1 MILEKQNG
9 HLYLHCCFHFSSWRY
24 VAFGCIPPCIIL
36 YLAVLLVPETPYWLI
51 EKNRSD
57 DAKDSLK
64 FFRGL
69 DYDVS
74 NEYNEMLKK
83 HQSKPES
90 KSVSYVLQRLTSKAF
105 LKPYMCIGVI
115 EALFNVCGFEV
126 TLIYMVDLLKDTG
139 SSIDPSLGPVIMGI
153 CRIVMSGNN
162 SLLKILMQLS

>member
-1 MILEKQNG
+1 M
-9 HLYLHCCFHFSSWRY
+9 
-24 VAFGCIPPCIIL
+24 
-36 YLAVLLVPETPYWLI
+36 VPETPYWLI
-51 EKNRSD
+51 EKNRPD

-69 DYDVS
+69 QYDIS
-74 NEYNEMLKK
+74 REFNEMLKK

-90 KSVSYVLQRLTSKAF
+90 KSISYVLQRLTSRAF

-139 SSIDPSLGPVIMGI
+139 SSIDPSLGPVIMGVS
-153 CRIVMSGNN
+153 RIIISGNT
-162 SLLKILMQLS
+162 LFCLKSFSPFKSSYQYCPIL